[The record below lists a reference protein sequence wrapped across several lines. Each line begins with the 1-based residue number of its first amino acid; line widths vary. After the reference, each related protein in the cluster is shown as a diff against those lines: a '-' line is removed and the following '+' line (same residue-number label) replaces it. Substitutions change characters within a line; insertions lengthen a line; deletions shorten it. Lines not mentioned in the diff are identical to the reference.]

1 MGDITF
7 RDDPTSAAMSSK
19 ALRIYLQDHHAA
31 ALAGT
36 AVARRVSRNASR
48 DLVGVSELAR
58 VAEEIAEDLASLER
72 IMATADIS
80 HSPLKDTL
88 VVVAEHLGRLKLNG
102 RFFRRAR
109 LSDVIEL
116 ETLYVGITGKL
127 ALWQTLSLTGSSA
140 EIDLVALMARAIEQ
154 RCVVSR
160 CHQSASSR
168 TFGVRA

>member
-1 MGDITF
+1 MGDIES
-7 RDDPTSAAMSSK
+7 RDDPTSAAK
-19 ALRIYLQDHHAA
+19 ALGIYLQDHHAA

-48 DLVGVSELAR
+48 ELEGVSELAQ
-58 VAEEIAEDLASLER
+58 VAVEIAEDLESLER
-72 IMATADIS
+72 IMATAGIS
-80 HSPLKDTL
+80 RSPLKDIL

-109 LSDVIEL
+109 LSDVVEL

-127 ALWQTLSLTGSSA
+127 ALWQSLSLAGSSP
-140 EIDLVALMARAIEQ
+140 EVDLDALIARAIAQ
-154 RCVVSR
+154 RHAVSR